1 MPPTAWHTEHGWQ
14 LPYAVPY
21 AICHMAYACSTIY
34 YVQVPTLC
42 TPVSDPHL
50 SLISMLCTMSLHH
63 PTTWRRTAVTERSL
77 RDAARMGWRWNRQL
91 HPRQLKGTSSRT
103 RIIAGV
109 LLSVPK
115 ANTLLYACMSVL
127 PSGAGMRR
135 CSSTKQTAIPLYKS
149 PSPAYRASTIS

>member
-14 LPYAVPY
+14 LPYATT
-21 AICHMAYACSTIY
+21 AICHYMPYATTCYSHMPLHAICHVVLYAAYKSQR
-34 YVQVPTLC
+34 YVHM
-42 TPVSDPHL
+42 SMDPHL
-50 SLISMLCTMSLHH
+50 SLISMYCTVYLQQ

-109 LLSVPK
+109 LLSALQSP
-115 ANTLLYACMSVL
+115 TILYICIMYYF
-127 PSGAGMRR
+127 P
-135 CSSTKQTAIPLYKS
+135 
-149 PSPAYRASTIS
+149 